1 MLLRTKSP
9 FPRQTQPLFT
19 LRVKQLSILNTI
31 NETMLN
37 CDIRGVLQR
46 YSNYPP
52 RADQNLLVKGSIQ
65 NVLAGE
71 DDAVSQF
78 GIANKIMFKQ
88 ANRKQTK
95 RQERKSK
102 EEAEIL
108 RKEQW
113 TKKKHEP
120 APVSN
125 VSSRRLRAT
134 TSKRSPKK
142 QAVDGCKYQH
152 QTQRHE

>member
-1 MLLRTKSP
+1 
-9 FPRQTQPLFT
+9 
-19 LRVKQLSILNTI
+19 
-31 NETMLN
+31 MLN